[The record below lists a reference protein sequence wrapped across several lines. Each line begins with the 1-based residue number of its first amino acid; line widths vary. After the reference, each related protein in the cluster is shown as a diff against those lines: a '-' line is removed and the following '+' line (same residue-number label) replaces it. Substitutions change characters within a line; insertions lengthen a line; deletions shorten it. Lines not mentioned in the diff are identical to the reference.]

1 MTSPTAIDDR
11 LTAVEEDNRR
21 LRRLSIALIVITA
34 ILAGLAVALMFV
46 ASRYGLPGSTAQ
58 IVAARQFVMRDADG
72 KVRGLWGTDEKGAV
86 RLVLQDDAGQAR
98 MRLSLLDD
106 GATGFA
112 LIDSAGHNRAVFAM
126 LPDQSISL
134 ALADAT
140 GKTRSV
146 LGLARDGSSS
156 LIFTDRTGVPR
167 TTMAVDARGI
177 GTISASDR
185 GQGSTLDD
193 QPEDS
198 SPADTSGN

>member
-1 MTSPTAIDDR
+1 MGVYTGSEWLPVS
-11 LTAVEEDNRR
+11 L
-21 LRRLSIALIVITA
+21 
-34 ILAGLAVALMFV
+34 
-46 ASRYGLPGSTAQ
+46 LPGSTAE
-58 IVAARQFVMRDADG
+58 IGAARQFVMRVAYG
-72 KVRGLWGTDEKGAV
+72 KVSGLWGNDEKGAV
-86 RLVLQDDAGQAR
+86 RLVLQDEGGQPR

-106 GATGFA
+106 GAAGFA

-156 LIFTDRTGVPR
+156 LIFTDRNGVPR

-185 GQGSTLDD
+185 GQGASTDD
-193 QPEDS
+193 VSED
-198 SPADTSGN
+198 PADTSGN

>member
-1 MTSPTAIDDR
+1 MTSPTAFDQRIA
-11 LTAVEEDNRR
+11 AVEADNRR
-21 LRRLSIALIVITA
+21 LRRLSFVLITITA
-34 ILAGLAVALMFV
+34 VLAGLAVALMFV
-46 ASRYGLPGSTAQ
+46 ASRYGLPGSTAE
-58 IVAARQFVMRDADG
+58 IVAARQFVMRGADG

-86 RLVLQDDAGQAR
+86 RLVLQDEGGQPR

-106 GATGFA
+106 GAAGFA

-156 LIFTDRTGVPR
+156 LIFTDRNGVPR

-185 GQGSTLDD
+185 GQGASTDD
-193 QPEDS
+193 VSED
-198 SPADTSGN
+198 PADTSGN

>member
-1 MTSPTAIDDR
+1 MTSPTALDDR
-11 LTAVEEDNRR
+11 LAAVEEDNRR

-46 ASRYGLPGSTAQ
+46 ASRYGLPGSTAE
-58 IVAARQFVMRDADG
+58 IVAARQFVMRGADG
-72 KVRGLWGTDEKGAV
+72 TVRGLWGTDEKGAV
-86 RLVLQDDAGQAR
+86 RLVLQDQGGQPR

-106 GATGFA
+106 GAAGFA

-185 GQGSTLDD
+185 GQGTTLDD

-198 SPADTSGN
+198 SPTDTSGN

>member
-1 MTSPTAIDDR
+1 MTSPTALDSRIA
-11 LTAVEEDNRR
+11 AVEQDNRR

-34 ILAGLAVALMFV
+34 ILVGLAVALMFV
-46 ASRYGLPGSTAQ
+46 ASRYGLPGSTAE
-58 IVAARQFVMRDADG
+58 IVAARQFVMRGADG
-72 KVRGLWGTDEKGAV
+72 KVRGIWGTDEKGAV
-86 RLVLQDDAGQAR
+86 RLVLQDEGGQPR

-106 GATGFA
+106 GAAGFA

-156 LIFTDRTGVPR
+156 LVFTDRTGVPR
-167 TTMAVDARGI
+167 ATMVVDARGI

-185 GQGSTLDD
+185 GQGAPVEDL
-193 QPEDS
+193 PEDS
-198 SPADTSGN
+198 ADTSGN